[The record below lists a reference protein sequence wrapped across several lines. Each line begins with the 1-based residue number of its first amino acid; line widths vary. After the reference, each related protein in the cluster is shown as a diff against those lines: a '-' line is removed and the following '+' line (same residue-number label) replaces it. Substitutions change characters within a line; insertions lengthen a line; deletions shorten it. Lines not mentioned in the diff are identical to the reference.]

1 MRQQKTGKKNRATYI
16 YYDADGNKIAELIPG
31 ENGVTEALI
40 AMLHQ
45 DDDEVFDAERREK
58 YRTPLR
64 YQGCC
69 DADGVEI
76 DDKNSILADPDA
88 DPFGILLRELDQVQQ
103 ANAFS
108 PVWNSL
114 LPQQRELVLQKQQGR
129 TNVEIAKGRGV
140 SEAAVRNQLRKI
152 QKRFEFIHQK
162 GDSI

>member
-1 MRQQKTGKKNRATYI
+1 MRQQKTGKGNRATYI
-16 YYDADGNKIAELIPG
+16 YYDADGKKVAELIPG

-45 DDDEVFDAERREK
+45 DDDEVFDAERREN

-64 YQGCC
+64 YQSCC

-88 DPFGILLRELDQVQQ
+88 DPSDILLRELEQ
-103 ANAFS
+103 AQKTNAFH

-114 LPQQRELVLQKQQGR
+114 QPQQRELALQKQQGR
-129 TNVEIAKGRGV
+129 TNVEIAKERGV

-152 QKRFEFIHQK
+152 QKRF
-162 GDSI
+162 DSVRETGGSI